1 MRIRA
6 TVAAVTGA
14 LTLSALVVPVAQA
27 ASADGVDLHR
37 PSAAEILGAA
47 SGHPAHRSAAAA
59 QPTVTSVSVNGGRDV
74 VLGTT
79 TVKTFTVS
87 VTATHASGIADAYI
101 DLWHGSDPQ
110 DVDGWLPPNED
121 AATCKAASATKSTCT
136 LTITARAGLSGS
148 DGVGDLFANFQAG
161 SWHVAVGVW
170 AKDKSAYYTDFYKT
184 HKIQRLSKLTVN
196 AAPEPVKKGAT
207 ITVTG
212 KLTRADWQTRKY
224 VGIPSG
230 QSVSLQFRKAGSSS
244 YSTVKGI
251 KTTSGGALKTTVKA
265 ASDGY
270 HRFNYKGITST
281 AASVA
286 AGDYVDVK

>member
-14 LTLSALVVPVAQA
+14 LALSALVVPAAQA
-27 ASADGVDLHR
+27 ASADDVALRKPSGAEVFGVTSGR
-37 PSAAEILGAA
+37 SAL
-47 SGHPAHRSAAAA
+47 RAAAA
-59 QPTVTSVSVNGGRDV
+59 EPTVTSVSVNGGKNV

-101 DLWHGSDPQ
+101 DLWRGSDPERP
-110 DVDGWLPPNED
+110 DGWLPPNQD
-121 AATCKAASATKSTCT
+121 VATCKAASATKSTCK
-136 LTITARAGLSGS
+136 LTITARPGFD
-148 DGVGDLFANFQAG
+148 DGDDLTGYVYDNALAG
-161 SWHVAVGVW
+161 SWHVSVGVL
-170 AKDKSAYYTDFYKT
+170 ANDQSVSYTDYYRT

-212 KLTRADWQTRKY
+212 KLTRADWEARKY

-230 QSVSLQFRKAGSSS
+230 QSVSLQFRKAGSST

>member
-27 ASADGVDLHR
+27 ASADGVALHK
-37 PSAAEILGAA
+37 PSGAEVFGAA
-47 SGHPAHRSAAAA
+47 SGRSALRTAAAA
-59 QPTVTSVSVNGGRDV
+59 AEPTVTSVSVNGGKNV

-87 VTATHASGIADAYI
+87 VTATHASGIEDAYI
-101 DLWHGSDPQ
+101 DLWHGSDPEEA
-110 DVDGWLPPNED
+110 DGYLPPNED
-121 AATCKAASATKSTCT
+121 AATCKAASATKSTCK
-136 LTITARAGLSGS
+136 LTITARAGLNG
-148 DGVGDLFANFQAG
+148 DGVGDLYANALAG
-161 SWHVAVGVW
+161 SWHVSVGVL
-170 AKDKSAYYTDFYKT
+170 AKDQSVYYTDFYKT
-184 HKIQRLSKLTVN
+184 HKVQRLSKLTVN

-212 KLTRADWQTRKY
+212 KLTRADWEARKY

-230 QSVSLQFRKAGSSS
+230 QSVSLQFRKASSSS

>member
-1 MRIRA
+1 
-6 TVAAVTGA
+6 
-14 LTLSALVVPVAQA
+14 
-27 ASADGVDLHR
+27 
-37 PSAAEILGAA
+37 
-47 SGHPAHRSAAAA
+47 
-59 QPTVTSVSVNGGRDV
+59 VNGGKNV

-101 DLWHGSDPQ
+101 DLWHGSDPEY
-110 DVDGWLPPNED
+110 DIDGYLPPNQD
-121 AATCKAASATKSTCT
+121 VATCKAASATKSTCK
-136 LTITARAGLSGS
+136 LTITARAGLNS
-148 DGVGDLFANFQAG
+148 DDGIGDLYDNALAG
-161 SWHVAVGVW
+161 SWHVSVGVL
-170 AKDKSAYYTDFYKT
+170 ANDQSVYYTDYYRT
-184 HKIQRLSKLTVN
+184 HKVQRLSKLTVN

-212 KLTRADWQTRKY
+212 KLTRADWETGKY